1 MAQKLHGVHA
11 METLTVY
18 EGQETLIKETEE
30 NCKQGNNEEPT
41 MTRKIITLPERGSYP
56 RGPHKEQSG
65 HIKESRQFRKI
76 LQLALLLIYVCW
88 LPIVVR
94 ICFLNSQ
101 HKISLRNQAYNLI
114 SDKNRACF
122 LEFNNCSFLL
132 SLYIGSCYPK
142 ALRSA
147 STTFCTD
154 VPS

>member
-18 EGQETLIKETEE
+18 VGQENLIKDTEE
-30 NCKQGNNEEPT
+30 SCKQGNNEEPT
-41 MTRKIITLPERGSYP
+41 MTKKISALPEQGSYP
-56 RGPHKEQSG
+56 RGPHKEGSG
-65 HIKESRQFRKI
+65 HIKESRQSGKI
-76 LQLALLLIYVCW
+76 LHLAVFLIYVCW

-101 HKISLRNQAYNLI
+101 RKISLRNQAYNLI
-114 SDKNRACF
+114 SNKNQACF

-132 SLYIGSCYPK
+132 LLCIGACYPK
-142 ALRSA
+142 APRSA
-147 STTFCTD
+147 STTFCPD